1 MMDGSK
7 SHHNGHGHG
16 HHGGVDDDGFAGI
29 EPETIGLN
37 IPFGPFVSVVAA
49 LLAVPAPGLPI
60 AAGENGPSTAQ
71 SSLFW
76 TYDAHTGLHVQTA
89 PGFLTTAS
97 GDGGF
102 SLNVRPDGAWALKFD
117 GSGTVIGY
125 DADDHPLPAPPPPP
139 PAGNT
144 TVYVTK
150 NGAAGV
156 NGSAG
161 HLTIDGNGS
170 AANPVIGFDTISGG
184 IGDYMIGGSGTGGG
198 GPGGNGN
205 CAIYTDSAGPVL
217 VDMQNGFGYGGT
229 AEGNVLVNMNQVRG
243 SFFTNV
249 LIGNANGTDL
259 KS

>member
-117 GSGTVIGY
+117 GSGT
-125 DADDHPLPAPPPPP
+125 
-139 PAGNT
+139 
-144 TVYVTK
+144 
-150 NGAAGV
+150 
-156 NGSAG
+156 
-161 HLTIDGNGS
+161 